1 MQQEGGGAMKRSMCV
16 AIIFLVALFAR
27 SSFSAESYNNGNAL
41 TGIKN
46 AKVYFDV
53 NVGEPEKLLTR
64 LQLIESTYNQLAAS
78 GLSPRIVVGIRGK
91 ASNFFTRD
99 DGYVLNDD
107 VPVKKK
113 IGSSIEQFKALGFQL
128 EQCAIAAGM
137 QNIPTG
143 DFLPQLEI
151 VTNGYVSMIGYQSQG
166 YAFVPMD

>member
-1 MQQEGGGAMKRSMCV
+1 MKKTMCV
-16 AIIFLVALFAR
+16 AIIFLAALFAS
-27 SSFSAESYNNGNAL
+27 SSFSAETYNNGKAL
-41 TGIKN
+41 TGVKG
-46 AKVYFDV
+46 AHVYFDV

-64 LQLIESTYNQLAAS
+64 LQLIESTYSQLVAS
-78 GLSPRIVVGIRGK
+78 GLSPRIVVGVRGK

-99 DGYVLNDD
+99 SGYVLDVD

-113 IGSSIEQFKALGFQL
+113 IAARIEQFKAQGFQL

-137 QNIPTG
+137 QNIPVA
-143 DFLPQLEI
+143 DFLSQLEV